1 MKISCNMISDLLPL
15 YVENMASQDTRDI
28 VEEHIASCEN
38 CKKRLEEMWTLE
50 ELPIDT
56 DIAPLRNIQ
65 NTLRR
70 EKLQTIILSVMVTLV
85 FAVVTMAYLTAPA
98 YISYNENVVSI
109 IEKGDGTVLLNFSEE
124 VSGFH
129 VKQYPAANN
138 SGYVYDI
145 TTWETIWHQK
155 ISKNNLENTVLNP
168 NGETVASIYYY
179 NTDGSENILIYG
191 DPITDG
197 SVITLPRLVLS
208 YYVIFAIGF
217 LLICGIGLA
226 IFHKNE
232 KIRNGLKKII
242 LLPISY
248 LFAHLLIKGLNSTTY
263 LAGRDFYA
271 ILLVTISLYFA
282 LLAGRNILK
291 KLSIKKPKSTL
302 K

>member
-1 MKISCNMISDLLPL
+1 MKISCNVIRDILPL
-15 YVENMASQDTRDI
+15 YVENMASQDTRDL

-38 CKKRLEEMWTLE
+38 CKKRLEEMRTFE
-50 ELPIDT
+50 EPPVDT

-70 EKLQTIILSVMVTLV
+70 KKLQTIIFSVMVTLV
-85 FAVVTMAYLTAPA
+85 FAVVTIAYLTTPA
-98 YISYNENVVSI
+98 YLSYNENAVSI
-109 IEKGDGTVLLNFSEE
+109 IEKDDGTVLLNFSEE
-124 VSGFH
+124 VSGFD
-129 VKQYPAANN
+129 VNQYPAADN

-155 ISKNNLENTVLNP
+155 ISRNNLENTVLNP

-179 NTDGSENILIYG
+179 NTDGSENTLIYG

-197 SVITLPRLVLS
+197 SVMTLPRLVLS
-208 YYVIFAIGF
+208 YYVLFAIGF
-217 LLICGIGLA
+217 LLICGIGLV
-226 IFHKNE
+226 IFRKNE
-232 KIRNGLKKII
+232 KIRNGLEKII

-248 LFAHLLIKGLNSTTY
+248 LFAHFLIKGLHSATY
-263 LAGRDFYA
+263 LAGRDFYV

-302 K
+302 

>member
-1 MKISCNMISDLLPL
+1 MKISCNMIRDILPL
-15 YVENMASQDTRDI
+15 YVEDMASQDTRDI

-38 CKKRLEEMWTLE
+38 CKKRLEEMRTLE

-65 NTLRR
+65 NTLLR

-98 YISYNENVVSI
+98 YISYNENAVSI

-129 VKQYPAANN
+129 VEQYPAADN

-217 LLICGIGLA
+217 LLICGIGLV
-226 IFHKNE
+226 IFRKNE
-232 KIRNGLKKII
+232 KIRNGLEKII

-248 LFAHLLIKGLNSTTY
+248 LFAHLLIKGLHSTTY
-263 LAGRDFYA
+263 LARRDFYA

-291 KLSIKKPKSTL
+291 KLSIKKPNSTL
-302 K
+302 

>member
-1 MKISCNMISDLLPL
+1 MKISCNMIRDILPL
-15 YVENMASQDTRDI
+15 YVEDMASQDTRDI

-38 CKKRLEEMWTLE
+38 CKKRLEEMRTLE

-56 DIAPLRNIQ
+56 DIDPLRNIQ

-98 YISYNENVVSI
+98 YISYNENAVSI

-129 VKQYPAANN
+129 VEKYPAADN

-197 SVITLPRLVLS
+197 SVIMLPRLVLS

-217 LLICGIGLA
+217 LLICGIGLV
-226 IFHKNE
+226 IFRKNE
-232 KIRNGLKKII
+232 KIRNVLEKII

-248 LFAHLLIKGLNSTTY
+248 LFAHLLIKGLHSTTY
-263 LAGRDFYA
+263 LARRDFYA

-291 KLSIKKPKSTL
+291 KLSIKKPNSTL
-302 K
+302 

>member
-1 MKISCNMISDLLPL
+1 MKISCNMIRDILPL
-15 YVENMASQDTRDI
+15 YVEDMASQDTRDI
-28 VEEHIASCEN
+28 LEEHIASCEN
-38 CKKRLEEMWTLE
+38 CKRRLEEMRTPE

-98 YISYNENVVSI
+98 YIPYNENAVSI
-109 IEKGDGTVLLNFSEE
+109 IEKDDGTVLLNFSEE

-129 VKQYPAANN
+129 VEQSPAADN

-197 SVITLPRLVLS
+197 SIITLPRLVLS

-217 LLICGIGLA
+217 LLICGIGLV
-226 IFHKNE
+226 IFRKNE
-232 KIRNGLKKII
+232 KIRNGLEKII

-248 LFAHLLIKGLNSTTY
+248 LFSHLLIKGLHSTTY
-263 LAGRDFYA
+263 LARRDFYA

-291 KLSIKKPKSTL
+291 KLSIKKPNSTL
-302 K
+302 

>member
-1 MKISCNMISDLLPL
+1 MKISCNMIRDILPL
-15 YVENMASQDTRDI
+15 YVEDMASQDTRDL

-38 CKKRLEEMWTLE
+38 CKKQLEEIRTFE
-50 ELPIDT
+50 EPPVDT

-65 NTLRR
+65 NTLRKK
-70 EKLQTIILSVMVTLV
+70 KLQTIILSVMVTLV
-85 FAVVTMAYLTAPA
+85 FAVVTIAYLTTPA
-98 YISYNENVVSI
+98 YISYNENAVSI
-109 IEKGDGTVLLNFSEE
+109 IEKDDGTVLLNFSEE
-124 VSGFH
+124 VSGYN
-129 VKQYPAANN
+129 VNQYPAADN

-145 TTWETIWHQK
+145 TTWETIWHRK

-208 YYVIFAIGF
+208 YYVMFAIGF
-217 LLICGIGLA
+217 LLICGIGLV
-226 IFHKNE
+226 IFRKNE
-232 KIRNGLKKII
+232 KIRNRLEKMI

-248 LFAHLLIKGLNSTTY
+248 LFAHLLIKDLHSATY
-263 LAGRDFYA
+263 LAGRDLYV
-271 ILLVTISLYFA
+271 ILLVTIPLYVA

-302 K
+302 

>member
-1 MKISCNMISDLLPL
+1 MKISCNMIRDLLPL

-28 VEEHIASCEN
+28 VEEHLASCEN
-38 CKKRLEEMWTLE
+38 CKKRLEEMRTLK

-56 DIAPLRNIQ
+56 DIAPLRKIQ

-70 EKLQTIILSVMVTLV
+70 EKLQTIIFSVMVTLV

-98 YISYNENVVSI
+98 YISYNENAVSI
-109 IEKGDGTVLLNFSEE
+109 IEKGDGTVLLNFSDE

-129 VKQYPAANN
+129 VKQYPAADN

-179 NTDGSENILIYG
+179 STDGSENTLIYG

-208 YYVIFAIGF
+208 YYVLFAIGF
-217 LLICGIGLA
+217 LLIGGIGLA
-226 IFHKNE
+226 IFRKNE
-232 KIRNGLKKII
+232 KIRNGLEKII

-282 LLAGRNILK
+282 LFAGRNILK